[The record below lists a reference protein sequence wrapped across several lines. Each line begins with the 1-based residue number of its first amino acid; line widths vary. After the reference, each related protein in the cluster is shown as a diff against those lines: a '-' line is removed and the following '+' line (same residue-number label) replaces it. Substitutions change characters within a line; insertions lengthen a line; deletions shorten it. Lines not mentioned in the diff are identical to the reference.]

1 MQSTPCRER
10 VCENNHA
17 CYHPPCSMKIYNQ
30 LGRHIPN
37 LHFASTQ
44 PVPQDH
50 MQTTTLTGK
59 RPRIFY
65 GWYIV
70 GASVALNFYLS
81 LSFFNGFQVFFLP
94 ILREFGWTRALTS
107 GAFSLRQVE
116 TGLLAPVIG
125 FLVDRWGPR
134 PVILLGVA
142 FSGLGMVL
150 MGFIDSIW
158 TFYLAFLIVSL
169 GMSGA
174 SHGVSWVTA
183 VGNWFSRMRGRA
195 LGIAMLGPVVSG
207 PLLITIAIMEEAI
220 GWRTSVIV
228 LGIGMWIVGF
238 PLALV
243 ARSRPEDYG
252 YLPDGATPGESDSE
266 TPNGQG
272 QSQNE
277 NSWGMTA
284 RQALATREFWLMTV
298 LFGAQFVG
306 IGGLM
311 VHLIPLLEGIGY
323 SSAQAASILGM
334 VFFLSGIGRLAAGI
348 FADRFDQRLVLISLI
363 GFQAVGIMVLSLVV
377 TSGFWQSVIFA
388 LPYGIG
394 FGGTIPL
401 RPFLIRRI
409 FGARAF
415 GSIQGLMQGIAI
427 VAGVVSPVFY
437 GYVFD
442 VSGSYNV
449 ALYASVAVVV
459 AVIPLVFL
467 LGPSPKAEAP
477 AG

>member
-1 MQSTPCRER
+1 
-10 VCENNHA
+10 
-17 CYHPPCSMKIYNQ
+17 
-30 LGRHIPN
+30 
-37 LHFASTQ
+37 
-44 PVPQDH
+44 
-50 MQTTTLTGK
+50 MQTTTKTGK
-59 RPRIFY
+59 RSRVFY

-81 LSFFNGFQVFFLP
+81 LAFFNGFQVFFLP
-94 ILREFGWTRALTS
+94 ILREFKWTRALTS

-116 TGLLAPVIG
+116 TGLLAPAIG

-142 FSGLGMVL
+142 FSGLGMIL
-150 MGFIDSIW
+150 MGFINSVW
-158 TFYLAFLIVSL
+158 TFYLAFLIISL

-183 VGNWFSRMRGRA
+183 VGNWFSRARGRA
-195 LGIAMLGPVVSG
+195 LGIAMLGPVISG
-207 PLLITIAIMEEAI
+207 PLLVTIAIMEEAI
-220 GWRTSVIV
+220 GWRISVVV
-228 LGIGMWIVGF
+228 LGIGMWVVGF
-238 PLALV
+238 PLAMV

-252 YLPDGATPGESDSE
+252 YLPDGATPDELDSE
-266 TPNGQG
+266 NTRGKG
-272 QSQNE
+272 QSRNE
-277 NSWGMTA
+277 NSWGLTA
-284 RQALATREFWLMTV
+284 RQALATREFWVMTI

-323 SSAQAASILGM
+323 SSTQAASILGM
-334 VFFLSGIGRLAAGI
+334 VFFLSGIGRLGAGM
-348 FADRFDQRLVLISLI
+348 FADRLDQRAVLIGLI
-363 GFQAVGIMVLSLVV
+363 GFQAIGIMVLSQIGA
-377 TSGFWQSVIFA
+377 SGFWQSASFA
-388 LPYGIG
+388 LPFGIG

-401 RPFLIRRI
+401 RPFLIRRF

-427 VAGVVSPVFY
+427 AAGVVSPVFY

-449 ALYASVAVVV
+449 ALYVSVAIV
-459 AVIPLVFL
+459 ASVIPLTFL
-467 LGPSPKAEAP
+467 LAPSRKAEIP

>member
-1 MQSTPCRER
+1 
-10 VCENNHA
+10 
-17 CYHPPCSMKIYNQ
+17 
-30 LGRHIPN
+30 
-37 LHFASTQ
+37 
-44 PVPQDH
+44 
-50 MQTTTLTGK
+50 MQTTTKTGK
-59 RPRIFY
+59 RSRVFY

-81 LSFFNGFQVFFLP
+81 LAFFNGFQVFFLP
-94 ILREFGWTRALTS
+94 ILREFKWTRALTS

-116 TGLLAPVIG
+116 TGLLAPAIG

-142 FSGLGMVL
+142 FSGLGMIL
-150 MGFIDSIW
+150 MGFINSVW
-158 TFYLAFLIVSL
+158 TFYLAFLIISL

-183 VGNWFSRMRGRA
+183 VGNWFSRARGRA
-195 LGIAMLGPVVSG
+195 LGIAMLGPVISG
-207 PLLITIAIMEEAI
+207 PLLVTIAIMEEAI
-220 GWRTSVIV
+220 GWRTSVVV

-243 ARSRPEDYG
+243 ARARPEDYG
-252 YLPDGATPGESDSE
+252 YLPDGAIPGELDSDS
-266 TPNGQG
+266 TSGQG
-272 QSQNE
+272 NNRYE
-277 NSWGMTA
+277 NSWGLTTW
-284 RQALATREFWLMTV
+284 QAIATREFWVMTI

-323 SSAQAASILGM
+323 SSTQAASILGM
-334 VFFLSGIGRLAAGI
+334 VFFLSGIGRLGAGM
-348 FADRFDQRLVLISLI
+348 FADRLDQRAVLIGLI
-363 GFQAVGIMVLSLVV
+363 GFQAIGIMVLSQIGA
-377 TSGFWQSVIFA
+377 SGFWQSASFA
-388 LPYGIG
+388 LPFGIG

-401 RPFLIRRI
+401 RPFLIRRF

-427 VAGVVSPVFY
+427 AAGVVSPVFY

-449 ALYASVAVVV
+449 ALYVSVAIV
-459 AVIPLVFL
+459 ASVIPLTFL
-467 LGPSPKAEAP
+467 LAPSRKAEIP

>member
-1 MQSTPCRER
+1 
-10 VCENNHA
+10 
-17 CYHPPCSMKIYNQ
+17 
-30 LGRHIPN
+30 
-37 LHFASTQ
+37 
-44 PVPQDH
+44 
-50 MQTTTLTGK
+50 MQTTIKSGK
-59 RPRIFY
+59 RSRIFY

-81 LSFFNGFQVFFLP
+81 LAFFNGFQVFFLP
-94 ILREFGWTRALTS
+94 ILREFSWTRALTS

-116 TGLLAPVIG
+116 TGLLAPAIG

-142 FSGLGMVL
+142 FSGLGMIL
-150 MGFIDSIW
+150 MGFINSVW
-158 TFYLAFLIVSL
+158 TFYLAFLIISL

-183 VGNWFSRMRGRA
+183 VGNWFSRKRGQA
-195 LGIAMLGPVVSG
+195 LGIAMLGPVISG
-207 PLLITIAIMEEAI
+207 PLLVTIAIMEEAI

-238 PLALV
+238 PLGLV

-252 YLPDGATPGESDSE
+252 YLPDGATPNELDSE
-266 TPNGQG
+266 STSGRDDG
-272 QSQNE
+272 RYE
-277 NSWGMTA
+277 NYWGVTA
-284 RQALATREFWLMTV
+284 RQAMASREFWVMTI

-311 VHLIPLLEGIGY
+311 VHLIPLAEDIGY
-323 SSAQAASILGM
+323 SSAQAAIIMGM
-334 VFFLSGIGRLAAGI
+334 VFFLSGIGRIGAGT
-348 FADRFDQRLVLISLI
+348 FADRLDQRLVLISLI
-363 GFQAVGIMVLSLVV
+363 VFQAVGIMVLSQIG
-377 TSGFWQSVIFA
+377 TPGFWRIASFA
-388 LPYGIG
+388 LLFGIG

-427 VAGVVSPVFY
+427 AAGVVSPVLY
-437 GYVFD
+437 GYIFD
-442 VSGSYNV
+442 VRESYDL
-449 ALYASVAVVV
+449 ALYLSVAIVVS
-459 AVIPLVFL
+459 VIPLVFL
-467 LGPSPKAEAP
+467 LSPPRTAENP
-477 AG
+477 AS

>member
-1 MQSTPCRER
+1 MQ
-10 VCENNHA
+10 
-17 CYHPPCSMKIYNQ
+17 I
-30 LGRHIPN
+30 
-37 LHFASTQ
+37 
-44 PVPQDH
+44 
-50 MQTTTLTGK
+50 TTKTGK
-59 RPRIFY
+59 RSRIFY

-94 ILREFGWTRALTS
+94 ILREFKWTRALTA

-116 TGLLAPVIG
+116 TGLLAPAIG

-150 MGFIDSIW
+150 MGFINSVW
-158 TFYLAFLIVSL
+158 TFYVAFLIISL

-183 VGNWFSRMRGRA
+183 VGNWFNKARGRA
-195 LGIAMLGPVVSG
+195 LGIAMLGPVISG
-207 PLLITIAIMEEAI
+207 PLLVTIAIMEEAI
-220 GWRTSVIV
+220 GWRTSVVV

-238 PLALV
+238 PLAMV

-252 YLPDGATPGESDSE
+252 YLPDGVAPDELDSKGAS
-266 TPNGQG
+266 GQG
-272 QSQNE
+272 DSRNE
-277 NSWGMTA
+277 NSWGLTA
-284 RQALATREFWLMTV
+284 RQALATREFWVMTI

-306 IGGLM
+306 VGGLM
-311 VHLIPLLEGIGY
+311 VHLIPLMEGIGY
-323 SSAQAASILGM
+323 SSTQAAAILGM
-334 VFFLSGIGRLAAGI
+334 VFFLSGIGRLGAGM
-348 FADRFDQRLVLISLI
+348 FADRLDQRIVLISLI
-363 GFQAVGIMVLSLVV
+363 VFQSIGIMVLSQVES
-377 TSGFWQSVIFA
+377 TGFWQSAIFA
-388 LPYGIG
+388 LLFGIG

-401 RPFLIRRI
+401 RPFLIRRF

-427 VAGVVSPVFY
+427 AAGVVSPVFY

-449 ALYASVAVVV
+449 ALYASVAIVVS
-459 AVIPLVFL
+459 VIPLVFL
-467 LGPSPKAEAP
+467 LNPSRKVEIP
-477 AG
+477 AD

>member
-1 MQSTPCRER
+1 
-10 VCENNHA
+10 
-17 CYHPPCSMKIYNQ
+17 
-30 LGRHIPN
+30 
-37 LHFASTQ
+37 
-44 PVPQDH
+44 
-50 MQTTTLTGK
+50 MQTTTVTGK

-94 ILREFGWTRALTS
+94 IQREFRWTRALTS

-116 TGLLAPVIG
+116 TGLLAPAIG

-150 MGFIDSIW
+150 MGFINSVW
-158 TFYLAFLIVSL
+158 TFYVAFLIVSL

-183 VGNWFSRMRGRA
+183 VGNWFNRMRGRA
-195 LGIAMLGPVVSG
+195 LGIAMLGPVISG
-207 PLLITIAIMEEAI
+207 PLLITIAIMEGAI

-228 LGIGMWIVGF
+228 LGIGMWVIGF

-252 YLPDGATPGESDSE
+252 YLPDGAAPDESDLGSAE
-266 TPNGQG
+266 GQG
-272 QSQNE
+272 QSRNE
-277 NSWGMTA
+277 NSWGLTA
-284 RQALATREFWLMTV
+284 RQAVATREFWVMTII
-298 LFGAQFVG
+298 FGAQFVG

-311 VHLIPLLEGIGY
+311 VHLIPLLEDIGY

-334 VFFLSGIGRLAAGI
+334 VFFLSGIGRLAAGV
-348 FADRFDQRLVLISLI
+348 FADRFDPRLVLISLI
-363 GFQAVGIMVLSLVV
+363 GFLAIGFIVLSQME
-377 TSGFWQSVIFA
+377 TSGFWQSALFA
-388 LPYGIG
+388 LPFGIG

-415 GSIQGLMQGIAI
+415 GSIQGLMHGISIA
-427 VAGVVSPVFY
+427 AGVVSPVFY

-442 VSGSYNV
+442 VSGSYDV
-449 ALYASVAVVV
+449 ALYASVAII
-459 AVIPLVFL
+459 AAAIPIVFM
-467 LGPSPKAEAP
+467 LGPSREAEAS